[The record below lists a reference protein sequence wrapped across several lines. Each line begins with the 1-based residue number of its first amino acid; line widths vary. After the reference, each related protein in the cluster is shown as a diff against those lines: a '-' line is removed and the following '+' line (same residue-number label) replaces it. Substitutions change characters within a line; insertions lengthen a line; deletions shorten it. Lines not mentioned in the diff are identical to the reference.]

1 MQIKI
6 DNLNSEIDLKN
17 NEITNKTNEIT
28 DLTNSFSEL
37 QITLENQTKENTLS
51 RLQLETLK
59 EYIDHIIKSI
69 SQSTMLVLN
78 DSE

>member
-1 MQIKI
+1 LQIKI
-6 DNLNSEIDLKN
+6 DNLTSEIDVKN
-17 NEITNKTNEIT
+17 NEITKKTNEIT

-59 EYIDHIIKSI
+59 E
-69 SQSTMLVLN
+69 
-78 DSE
+78 